1 MGDVG
6 VVSDVLRQ
14 GGRQGAVG
22 PVLIRYNS
30 TITKARTLD
39 VLRPF
44 KVKRTRIFL
53 ALKTKP
59 FTDQN

>member
-22 PVLIRYNS
+22 PVLIRYYNS

-39 VLRPF
+39 VLRPL
-44 KVKRTRIFL
+44 KRTRIFL

>member
-30 TITKARTLD
+30 TIIKARRFE

-44 KVKRTRIFL
+44 HEKEHDLKKLKEEKTRRT
-53 ALKTKP
+53 
-59 FTDQN
+59 Q